1 MQKLI
6 SRAAPPAA
14 DGSFGHF
21 EQYFVIPEDAAAADT
36 RFYFFGDNAMGAGI
50 FYLDNVVLE
59 KMPSL
64 EVLPVSYPK
73 DGDTVG
79 AADEIS
85 IMFNAPMNLPKS
97 VTLNGEDATGV
108 SLDGG
113 YTLKIKPDGG
123 LKNNKDYTLKISGI
137 KDTYGRSAD
146 DYSVSFKTEPSY
158 VVSGFKAEKSGGK
171 ITASADSIENLKA
184 SGGEAV
190 LKLMLYKNG
199 IMIDEKEQKVKMA
212 AGTSA
217 KNLEV
222 SADIPQGG
230 CSVIAAIWENNDNIM
245 PLCKSIY
252 ISEGE

>member
-1 MQKLI
+1 M
-6 SRAAPPAA
+6 
-14 DGSFGHF
+14 
-21 EQYFVIPEDAAAADT
+21 
-36 RFYFFGDNAMGAGI
+36 
-50 FYLDNVVLE
+50 
-59 KMPSL
+59 
-64 EVLPVSYPK
+64 
-73 DGDTVG
+73 
-79 AADEIS
+79 
-85 IMFNAPMNLPKS
+85 
-97 VTLNGEDATGV
+97 
-108 SLDGG
+108 
-113 YTLKIKPDGG
+113 KIKPDGG